1 MILWSS
7 VNIYLNHKQ
16 IFLFIFCLMILLS
29 HQIAVGLAAVMAV
42 GMGVAMQG
50 RMRPVKSKTFLN
62 GS

>member
-1 MILWSS
+1 
-7 VNIYLNHKQ
+7 
-16 IFLFIFCLMILLS
+16 MILLS